1 MFAMIERF
9 RLSVTMDKI
18 LRLVLVAVFCLA
30 PALAKD
36 EVPPADPAAAN
47 GRDVLIYKDGDKVK
61 GHFVERVG
69 DTIVFKSDRFGE
81 LRVLVS
87 EAEVVMVKKAPSAV
101 TAKKK
106 EQVVVQEEDA
116 SPIWTRF
123 TPWALTASVRRFFGP
138 WHGRFAFSTELVSD
152 TKDRNTV
159 TVESQLQRKWAR
171 DEVQLTGRYD
181 FSRTAGTTTTDMI
194 KAAGSWR
201 HDFPARYF
209 SQYRPTVEWNQ
220 AAVSGSLP
228 SDYVL
233 VQQEI
238 GAGVTALNNPDRKL
252 RMGLSENVFDI
263 WITETGSEAH
273 SSRLAQSTF
282 IEVEWKLPLR
292 LMLTERGVW
301 YFRSPLDGQDTG
313 WENRLELN
321 KKLTETLS
329 AAMRHEVRHNNPDV
343 RVQDYTRLKLLLG
356 LDF

>member
-1 MFAMIERF
+1 
-9 RLSVTMDKI
+9 MDTI
-18 LRLVLVAVFCLA
+18 LRSVLVAVFCLS

-36 EVPPADPAAAN
+36 VVPLVDPATVS
-47 GRDVLIYKDGDKVK
+47 GRDVLIYRDGDKVK
-61 GHFVERVG
+61 GHFVERIG
-69 DTIVFKSDRFGE
+69 DTIVFESDRFGE

-87 EAEVVMVKKAPSAV
+87 EAEVVMVKTVPPAA

-106 EQVVVQEEDA
+106 EQAVVQEEGEA

-123 TPWALTASVRRFFGP
+123 APWALTASVRRLFGP

-152 TKDRNTV
+152 TTDRNTV
-159 TVESQLQRKWAR
+159 TVESQVQRKKAR

-181 FSRTAGTTTTDMI
+181 FSRTADTTTTDMI

-201 HDFPARYF
+201 HDFPARCF
-209 SQYRPTVEWNQ
+209 SQYRPTVEWNR
-220 AAVSGSLP
+220 AAVSRGLP

-238 GAGVTALNNPDRKL
+238 GAGVTALDNPDRKL
-252 RMGLSENVFDI
+252 RIGLSENVFDI

-273 SSRLAQSTF
+273 SSRLVQSTYV
-282 IEVEWKLPLR
+282 EVEWKLPLR

-301 YFRSPLDGQDTG
+301 YYRSPLDGQDTG
-313 WENRLELN
+313 WENRLELTR
-321 KKLTETLS
+321 KLTETLS
-329 AAMRHEVRHNNPDV
+329 AAVRHEVRYNSPDV